1 MGYSRRGRNF
11 DGCLYHWRE
20 RQLGKNHKQR
30 HWSFLLKAISA
41 AVRGLFLPAQ
51 PACAG
56 ESSHA
61 CPLLPSQSIWGRLP
75 SETGWRGARLN
86 GEKSLEPYRCLF
98 LDFKTW
104 RGGGVLVMPNPCRAH
119 SPLGLAPAF
128 LCLPIIP
135 LPTGPNAG
143 LSKGEALATPLWLSS
158 ADFFIT
164 KCLTKT
170 DAFQYDLFWR
180 LFWLLKTS
188 FKSYLCYEVV
198 LSSFDLPARFCST
211 VCWPTETTN
220 CVSVFSV
227 TMWTVVQGNQ
237 SQVAGP
243 LQSDGLFCKT
253 ALTD

>member
-1 MGYSRRGRNF
+1 MGYSRRGRNL
-11 DGCLYHWRE
+11 DGCLHHWRE
-20 RQLGKNHKQR
+20 RQMGKNHKQR

-61 CPLLPSQSIWGRLP
+61 CPLFPSQSIWGRLP

-86 GEKSLEPYRCLF
+86 GGKSLEPYRCLF

-104 RGGGVLVMPNPCRAH
+104 RGGLVKPNPCRAH
-119 SPLGLAPAF
+119 SPPGLAPAF

-158 ADFFIT
+158 ADLFIPVWR
-164 KCLTKT
+164 KPMH
-170 DAFQYDLFWR
+170 FNMIFFWR
-180 LFWLLKTS
+180 LFCSVKTS
-188 FKSYLCYEVV
+188 FKSYLLYKVV
-198 LSSFDLPARFCST
+198 LSSFALPASFC
-211 VCWPTETTN
+211 
-220 CVSVFSV
+220 
-227 TMWTVVQGNQ
+227 
-237 SQVAGP
+237 
-243 LQSDGLFCKT
+243 
-253 ALTD
+253 